1 MSAYPQT
8 DTMSFV
14 RTLSARS
21 ARPTISKLRVAS
33 PMSPRFSTYV
43 ITPSQLA
50 LALDANP
57 PVTTSTH
64 SRIVPLSAEWF
75 LPTDPRTGHSEFQKC
90 RIPTARFFDLDD
102 IKDAASPY
110 PHMLPSAPVFASA
123 MGKLGIRRAD
133 TVVVYDSPSLGIFS
147 APRAAWTLRVFGHE
161 KVHLLN
167 NFKVWVEEGLPIE
180 AGTPEVHEQTV
191 YEVVAPDPRMV
202 ADFEEVKVLAE
213 MRLEGGKSD
222 VQLLDARPGG
232 RFKGVDPEPRPGV
245 CTVSRDCGH
254 RPYLP
259 CHTALLY

>member
-8 DTMSFV
+8 DAMSFV
-14 RTLSARS
+14 RALSARS
-21 ARPTISKLRVAS
+21 TIFKLGLAS
-33 PMSPRFSTYV
+33 PMSSRFSTYV

-57 PVTTSTH
+57 PVTTDTH

-75 LPTDPRTGHSEFQKC
+75 LPNDPRTGRSEFKQC
-90 RIPTARFFDLDD
+90 RIPSARFFDLDD

-123 MGKLGIRRAD
+123 MGKLGIHRSD

-147 APRAAWTLRVFGHE
+147 APRAAWTLRVFGH
-161 KVHLLN
+161 KRVHLLN
-167 NFKVWVEEGLPIE
+167 NFKVWVEEGLPITT
-180 AGTPEVHEQTV
+180 GTPEVHEQTV
-191 YEVVAPDPRMV
+191 YEVVAPDLRMV
-202 ADFEEVKVLAE
+202 ADFEEVKALAE
-213 MRLEGGKSD
+213 MRLEGGRSD

-245 CTVSRDCGH
+245 CFV
-254 RPYLP
+254 L
-259 CHTALLY
+259 